1 MELLQ
6 ANNLDI
12 IHGLDIET
20 QKLQTKE
27 SYKIETNRLYEKLLH
42 ILTFKMTADY
52 WML

>member
-27 SYKIETNRLYEKLLH
+27 NYKIEMNHLDVKLLY
-42 ILTFKMTADY
+42 TYTNV
-52 WML
+52 